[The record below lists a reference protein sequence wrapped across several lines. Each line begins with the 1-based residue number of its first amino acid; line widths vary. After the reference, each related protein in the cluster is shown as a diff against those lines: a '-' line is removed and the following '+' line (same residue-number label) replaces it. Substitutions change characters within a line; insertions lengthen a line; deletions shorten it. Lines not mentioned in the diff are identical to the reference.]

1 MAWPPEW
8 ATSPTFG
15 HLANQPHAL
24 TFEEPGYIE
33 MDGKYVW
40 YPSTDDYINGLKI
53 VKDLYDRG
61 IIWPDNVIDSAKP
74 LYRELYFTPVRWAR

>member
-1 MAWPPEW
+1 
-8 ATSPTFG
+8 
-15 HLANQPHAL
+15 
-24 TFEEPGYIE
+24 

-74 LYRELYFTPVRWAR
+74 LYRELYYAGQMGAIGQNNSLSWVSRFVTKS